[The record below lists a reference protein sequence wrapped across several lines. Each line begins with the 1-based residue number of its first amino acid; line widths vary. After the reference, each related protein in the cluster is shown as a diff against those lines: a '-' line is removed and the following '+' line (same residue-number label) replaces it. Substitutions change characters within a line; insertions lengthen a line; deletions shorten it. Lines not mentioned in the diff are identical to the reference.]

1 MLQVKKK
8 EIEQKI
14 LECAEKVFIDKSY
27 SSASM
32 DEIASCSGVSRGAL
46 YTYFSGKEELFS
58 RLCEPAIS
66 IIDSCMFTNLGEC
79 ELPFYSEEITIK
91 QFGFYSNK
99 IFEEYSSFKLLFFSS
114 AGSKYENYRE
124 CLIRKY
130 EEGFRAFLDYDD
142 KFKPAFEGE
151 SGEMIIHTFA
161 ATYISFTEEL
171 LLHHPGEEE
180 RDKYITKM
188 AMIIHS
194 AIKRLLREVL

>member
-8 EIEQKI
+8 DIELKI
-14 LECAEKVFIDKSY
+14 LKCAEKLFMEKSY

-32 DEIASCSGVSRGAL
+32 DEIASCSGLSRGAL

-58 RLCEPAIS
+58 KLCEPAIS
-66 IIDSCMFTNLGEC
+66 IIDSCMFKNIHEC
-79 ELPFYSEEITIK
+79 ELPFYSEEVTIK
-91 QFGFYSNK
+91 QFGFYSDK
-99 IFEEYSSFKLLFFSS
+99 LFEEYTSFKLLFFSS
-114 AGSKYENYRE
+114 AGSKYENFRE
-124 CLIRKY
+124 SLIRKY
-130 EEGFRAFLDYDD
+130 EEGFRSFLEYDK

-171 LLHHPGEEE
+171 LLHYPSEEE
-180 RDKYITKM
+180 KSIYITKM

-194 AIKRLLREVL
+194 AIKRLLKEVL